1 MLGSCDGL
9 RFHHAKKD
17 AIIVFCAPLLRQL
30 PLCSPLCH
38 SLFTEKSIL
47 DGGSHVFLLMLL
59 RISARV

>member
-1 MLGSCDGL
+1 MLRNLNTNQFLKYHSISI
-9 RFHHAKKD
+9 F
-17 AIIVFCAPLLRQL
+17 FCAPLLRQL